1 MPMQVITTLKAAFQ
15 GWNLSWSGLLRNA
28 QGEWWFVA
36 QITLIVAVIVSPA
49 WPLPL
54 KTTPTSI
61 HQTLVLAGGL
71 ILLMGLGFAATAF
84 MALGENLSPLPDPKP
99 GIQIV
104 RQGPYRWCRHPM
116 YLAVLACAF
125 GVLLMRQSPL
135 QVILLMGLGLVLRGK
150 AQREERCLVA
160 SHPEY
165 AATMGQT
172 PAIAAVIPG
181 LNWRLP
187 DGPSNEG

>member
-15 GWNLSWSGLLRNA
+15 GWNLSWSGFIRNA

-71 ILLMGLGFAATAF
+71 ILLM
-84 MALGENLSPLPDPKP
+84 DPKP

-135 QVILLMGLGLVLRGK
+135 QVILLICLGLVLRGK

-165 AATMGQT
+165 ATTMGQT

-187 DGPSNEG
+187 DAPSNES

>member
-15 GWNLSWSGLLRNA
+15 GWNLSWSGLIRNA

-54 KTTPTSI
+54 KTAPTSI

-104 RQGPYRWCRHPM
+104 RQGPC
-116 YLAVLACAF
+116 
-125 GVLLMRQSPL
+125 LLYTSPSPRDL
-135 QVILLMGLGLVLRGK
+135 STSRM
-150 AQREERCLVA
+150 
-160 SHPEY
+160 
-165 AATMGQT
+165 
-172 PAIAAVIPG
+172 
-181 LNWRLP
+181 
-187 DGPSNEG
+187 PSSA